1 MPPNKPIIGVDLGGT
16 NMQIGVVTPAGKVIG
31 TAKRKTKPD
40 EGRDAVLGRITDGI
54 NEACENAKLK
64 LTDMAA
70 IGLAAPGAVD
80 PDDGIV
86 LEAVNLG
93 WRNEKIAEIM
103 TKKLGV
109 RTILDN
115 DVNAAAWGEWAH
127 GSGKQSANMLAV
139 WVGTGIGGGLILNG
153 ELYYGHFETAGEIG
167 HMLALPY
174 NSPGE
179 RSVEHNCSRTTVV
192 NRIIKLIKAGR
203 KSVVSELCEG
213 DLDKVKSKTVA
224 KAYELKDPVT
234 MEVVDHSAELLGI
247 SIAGVVTLLSLE
259 RVVLGGGLTEA
270 MGETWV
276 DLVQRAVKLY
286 AFPDRCKQVKV
297 VGSVLEDNAGVIGA
311 AMLAGRAIEK

>member
-1 MPPNKPIIGVDLGGT
+1 MPPSKPIIGVDLGGT

-31 TAKRKTKPD
+31 SAKRKTKAD
-40 EGRDAVLGRITDGI
+40 EGRDAVLGRVADGI

-64 LTDMAA
+64 ISDMAA
-70 IGLAAPGAVD
+70 VGLAAPGAVD

-109 RTILDN
+109 KTILDN

-153 ELYYGHFETAGEIG
+153 SLYYGHFETAGEIG
-167 HMLALPY
+167 HMLAMPY
-174 NSPGE
+174 NPPGE

-192 NRIIKLIKAGR
+192 NRIIKLIRAGR
-203 KSVVSELCEG
+203 KSVVSDLCEG

-224 KAYELKDPVT
+224 KAYEMKDELTV
-234 MEVVDHSAELLGI
+234 EVVDHASELLGI

-270 MGETWV
+270 LGSVWV
-276 DLVQRAVKLY
+276 EMVQKSVKQF
-286 AFPDRCKQVKV
+286 AFPERCKQVKV

-311 AMLAGRAIEK
+311 AMLAAKAIEK